1 MGVRQRKPRQEGEGL
16 PATGTAAA
24 ADTNPIVMLVV
35 CLLAAVSMAD
45 DRILLTNG
53 ASPQNDPRQL
63 AAQSI
68 SSLCDGAESGI
79 KRIVPYRSSAPGV
92 DPPRSEPEAELL
104 PS

>member
-1 MGVRQRKPRQEGEGL
+1 MGVRQRKPRQEGKGL

-24 ADTNPIVMLVV
+24 ADINPIVMLVV

-53 ASPQNDPRQL
+53 ALPQNGFGTADPIGFQL
-63 AAQSI
+63 VRRDGKWDKENRTLLE
-68 SSLCDGAESGI
+68 LCPGA
-79 KRIVPYRSSAPGV
+79 